1 MARPRKEGMD
11 YFSFDVDFFTGS
23 KKIKI
28 LKARYGADGIVIYLY
43 LLCEIYKNGYYL
55 KVDDDFEFVISDDL
69 NMNCDKVKQVLNFL
83 LERSLF
89 DNKLFQSDKVLTS
102 AGIQK
107 RFQLAVKTRA
117 SKNPVTVKDFWVLS
131 EEETETFIKVN
142 PSLNNSVNNN
152 DYSEKNELDSEN
164 NSIKESKVNKSICID
179 TAPPDKSFS
188 PELEKAFQ
196 LFLVC
201 RKQNGQDLNQEQI
214 RLLREELCNLSDKDT
229 ERIAIV
235 KNHIEYMENI
245 FNDEAIAKLYV
256 NGERIRLWE
265 DTYEEQPLVME
276 LWFHGGQRKEGCLS
290 LVLSLGAD
298 ELYQIMFWLA
308 PSPEDNEMSLWIGA
322 LQGTPNGSEIIKGLT
337 KAFFGYRTKNLIFYG
352 IRNVAAGLGCKH
364 LYAVSNAG
372 YYAMNHVRID
382 RKLKTSLDDFWQE
395 CEGQACKDQRFF
407 EMPIEEYRKS
417 MEELKP
423 SKRAQHRRR
432 FAKMDEITE
441 SVTEVLNNYKK

>member
-1 MARPRKEGMD
+1 MR
-11 YFSFDVDFFTGS
+11 FF
-23 KKIKI
+23 
-28 LKARYGADGIVIYLY
+28 
-43 LLCEIYKNGYYL
+43 YK
-55 KVDDDFEFVISDDL
+55 
-69 NMNCDKVKQVLNFL
+69 
-83 LERSLF
+83 
-89 DNKLFQSDKVLTS
+89 
-102 AGIQK
+102 
-107 RFQLAVKTRA
+107 
-117 SKNPVTVKDFWVLS
+117 
-131 EEETETFIKVN
+131 
-142 PSLNNSVNNN
+142 
-152 DYSEKNELDSEN
+152 DSTW
-164 NSIKESKVNKSICID
+164 D
-179 TAPPDKSFS
+179 
-188 PELEKAFQ
+188 
-196 LFLVC
+196 
-201 RKQNGQDLNQEQI
+201 
-214 RLLREELCNLSDKDT
+214 

-245 FNDEAIAKLYV
+245 FNDEAIVKLYV

-265 DTYEEQPLVME
+265 DVYEEQPVVME

-308 PSPEDNEMSLWIGA
+308 PSPEDNKLSLWIGA

-364 LYAVSNAG
+364 LYAVSNTG
-372 YYAMNHVRID
+372 YYAMNHVRRD

-395 CEGQACKDQRFF
+395 CEGQVCKDQRFF

>member
-1 MARPRKEGMD
+1 
-11 YFSFDVDFFTGS
+11 
-23 KKIKI
+23 
-28 LKARYGADGIVIYLY
+28 
-43 LLCEIYKNGYYL
+43 
-55 KVDDDFEFVISDDL
+55 
-69 NMNCDKVKQVLNFL
+69 
-83 LERSLF
+83 
-89 DNKLFQSDKVLTS
+89 
-102 AGIQK
+102 
-107 RFQLAVKTRA
+107 
-117 SKNPVTVKDFWVLS
+117 
-131 EEETETFIKVN
+131 
-142 PSLNNSVNNN
+142 
-152 DYSEKNELDSEN
+152 
-164 NSIKESKVNKSICID
+164 
-179 TAPPDKSFS
+179 
-188 PELEKAFQ
+188 
-196 LFLVC
+196 
-201 RKQNGQDLNQEQI
+201 
-214 RLLREELCNLSDKDT
+214 
-229 ERIAIV
+229 
-235 KNHIEYMENI
+235 MENI

-265 DTYEEQPLVME
+265 DVYEEQPVVME

-298 ELYQIMFWLA
+298 ELYQIMFWLV
-308 PSPEDNEMSLWIGA
+308 PSPEDNELSLWIGA

-372 YYAMNHVRID
+372 YYAMNHVRRD

-395 CEGQACKDQRFF
+395 CEGQVCKDQRFF